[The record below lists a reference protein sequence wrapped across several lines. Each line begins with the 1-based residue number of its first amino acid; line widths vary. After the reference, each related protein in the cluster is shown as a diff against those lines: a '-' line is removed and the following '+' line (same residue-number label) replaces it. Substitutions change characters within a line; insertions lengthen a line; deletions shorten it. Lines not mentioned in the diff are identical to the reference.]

1 MRIAERFVRL
11 LIALALAFAAPA
23 WSVAP
28 AKASV
33 AIELHTETAG
43 HGASSS
49 VARAARH
56 DCDHDLAGSKTH
68 IAAADCLICCWAL
81 NDVPAASEKAR
92 GARRLA
98 PADRAAALTGL
109 NRAPPAPPPRA

>member
-11 LIALALAFAAPA
+11 LIALALAFAAP
-23 WSVAP
+23 
-28 AKASV
+28 
-33 AIELHTETAG
+33 
-43 HGASSS
+43 
-49 VARAARH
+49 RH